1 MLYPLSYGRALQH
14 FATCQPQI
22 LRALRGGF
30 SAVAWLTMADMTDEP
45 HAAAARGR
53 LRDAL
58 ALHAAER
65 IDEALQAAE
74 EALALDPTLGAAEAY
89 IGNTLVT
96 RRRAFPEGIAA
107 LERATQLAPDDP
119 VVWFT
124 LGWCQE
130 YAANAL
136 GRPKGRSRARD
147 DARGLDAGDL
157 YQAAKR
163 SMLHARTLGPDASL
177 LGDIEDILDV
187 IAKETGEPW
196 DTDEEP

>member
-1 MLYPLSYGRALQH
+1 
-14 FATCQPQI
+14 
-22 LRALRGGF
+22 
-30 SAVAWLTMADMTDEP
+30 MADMTTDAERTV
-45 HAAAARGR
+45 AARER
-53 LRDAL
+53 LREAL

-65 IDEALQAAE
+65 IDDALDAARA
-74 EALALDPTLGAAEAY
+74 ALDLDPTLAAAEAY

-107 LERATQLAPDDP
+107 LERATRLNPEDP
-119 VVWFT
+119 GIWFT

-136 GRPKGRSRARD
+136 GRPKGRSRTRD
-147 DARGLDAGDL
+147 DARGLDAGAL

-163 SMLHARTLGPDASL
+163 SMLHARTLHPDDGL

-187 IAKETGEPW
+187 IANETGEPW
-196 DTDEEP
+196 DTDEEAQAATPPTR